1 MADDATPPK
10 TAAAAPQVTD
20 VAAAGRRYVEAGYL
34 FAAVGAILFSTKAVA
49 IKLAYQDHVDAETL
63 LALRMAFATPFYVAI
78 GLHALRE
85 RRRTGE
91 ALRTLRLV
99 AATASVGLLGYWVAS
114 YLDFLGLEHV
124 SAQIER
130 LILFTYPIF
139 VVIFGALFF
148 HQRIT
153 RNALIAVAISYAGLA
168 LIFGESTATGGHD
181 ALLGGG
187 LVLACAVAFALYQL
201 FAKDLIGAIGPR
213 LFTCIAMTAAAVGAI
228 VQFFLTHPASALA
241 VSGRVLATALFIAIG
256 STVLPSFFLNAA
268 LHRISAQANAT
279 IGTLSPVATIILAYL
294 ILGETLSPLAWAGT
308 ALVIAG
314 VGWFTLSESAG
325 RNRGARKAT

>member
-1 MADDATPPK
+1 MADDATPLRP
-10 TAAAAPQVTD
+10 AAAMPQASAAP
-20 VAAAGRRYVEAGYL
+20 AAGRRYIEAGYL

-49 IKLAYQDHVDAETL
+49 IKFAYQDHVDAETL
-63 LALRMAFATPFYVAI
+63 LALRMGLATPFYFAI
-78 GLHALRE
+78 GAHAVRE
-85 RRRTGE
+85 RRQSGKPLPS
-91 ALRTLRLV
+91 AGLV
-99 AATASVGLLGYWVAS
+99 MAAAAVGLLGYWVAS
-114 YLDFLGLEHV
+114 YLDFLGLEYV

-148 HQRIT
+148 RQKIT

-168 LIFGESTATGGHD
+168 LIFGESTVSGGHD

-201 FAKDLIGAIGPR
+201 FAKNLITAIGPR
-213 LFTCIAMTAAAVGAI
+213 LFTCIAMIAAAVGAI
-228 VQFFLTHPASALA
+228 VQFLLTHAAGDLA

-279 IGTLSPVATIILAYL
+279 IGTLSPVATIVLAYL
-294 ILGETLSPLAWAGT
+294 ILGETLAPVAWVGT
-308 ALVIAG
+308 VLVIAG
-314 VGWFTLSESAG
+314 VGWFTLAD
-325 RNRGARKAT
+325 RR

>member
-1 MADDATPPK
+1 MADDATPMR
-10 TAAAAPQVTD
+10 TAAATASSLATPN
-20 VAAAGRRYVEAGYL
+20 RRYVEAGYL

-63 LALRMAFATPFYVAI
+63 LALRMGLAAPFYFAI
-78 GLHALRE
+78 GAHAVRE
-85 RRRTGE
+85 RQRSGK
-91 ALRTLRLV
+91 TLPSARLV
-99 AATASVGLLGYWVAS
+99 MAAAAVGLLGYWVAS
-114 YLDFLGLEHV
+114 YLDFLGLEYV

-148 HQRIT
+148 RHKIT
-153 RNALIAVAISYAGLA
+153 RNTLIAVAISYAGLA
-168 LIFGESTATGGHD
+168 LIFGENTAIGGH
-181 ALLGGG
+181 AAILGGG
-187 LVLACAVAFALYQL
+187 LVLAAAVAFALYQL
-201 FAKDLIGAIGPR
+201 FAKSLITAIGPR
-213 LFTCIAMTAAAVGAI
+213 LFTCIAMIAAAVGAI
-228 VQFFLTHPASALA
+228 VQFFLTHVAGDLA

-294 ILGETLSPLAWAGT
+294 ILGEMLSPIAWVGT
-308 ALVIAG
+308 VLVIAG
-314 VGWFTLSESAG
+314 VGWFTLAE
-325 RNRGARKAT
+325 RR

>member
-1 MADDATPPK
+1 MADDAAPIRAAAGAPLP
-10 TAAAAPQVTD
+10 APAAAP
-20 VAAAGRRYVEAGYL
+20 ARRRVEAGYL
-34 FAAVGAILFSTKAVA
+34 FAAAGAILFSTKAVA

-63 LALRMAFATPFYVAI
+63 LALRMGLATPFYLLI
-78 GLHALRE
+78 GLHAVRE
-85 RRRTGE
+85 RQRLRQSLPPRR
-91 ALRTLRLV
+91 RV
-99 AATASVGLLGYWVAS
+99 AATCGVGLLGYWVAS

-148 HQRIT
+148 GQRVT
-153 RNALIAVAISYAGLA
+153 RNALIAVVISYAGLA
-168 LIFGESTATGGHD
+168 LIFGESTITGGRD
-181 ALLGGG
+181 AVLGGG
-187 LVLACAVAFALYQL
+187 LVLAAAVAFALYQL
-201 FAKDLIGAIGPR
+201 FAKNLIAAVGPR
-213 LFTCIAMTAAAVGAI
+213 LFTCIAMTAAAFGAI
-228 VQFFLTHPASALA
+228 AQFFLTHPAAALA
-241 VSGRVLATALFIAIG
+241 VSGRVWATSLFIAIG

-279 IGTLSPVATIILAYL
+279 IGTLSPVATIVLAYL

-314 VGWFTLSESAG
+314 IGWFTLSE
-325 RNRGARKAT
+325 RR